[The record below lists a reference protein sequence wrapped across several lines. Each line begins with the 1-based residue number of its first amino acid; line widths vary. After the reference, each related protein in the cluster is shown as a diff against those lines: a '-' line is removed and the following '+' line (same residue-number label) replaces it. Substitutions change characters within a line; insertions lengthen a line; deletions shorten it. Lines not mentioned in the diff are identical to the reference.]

1 MRFYGKLHHRLLKI
15 THWATN
21 HHLKCQYSRRGR
33 ADVLMADAYILGQM
47 LGKEGRAFETL
58 KGNDM
63 MISNER
69 PDFNREIDEKGT

>member
-1 MRFYGKLHHRLLKI
+1 
-15 THWATN
+15 
-21 HHLKCQYSRRGR
+21 
-33 ADVLMADAYILGQM
+33 MANAHILGQM
-47 LGKEGRAFETL
+47 LGKEGLAFETL